1 MRILHLV
8 LTPRLSGAEMLA
20 KDLAIHQQA
29 YGDTVC
35 VSALMPQQDDF
46 LPLRAQLDAAG
57 VRCMFPDQPR
67 RLPGRLWHLRGALR
81 AYQPDIIFA
90 HATIPAFYA
99 RALPSRV
106 PVVYVMHSAA
116 NDFESKL
123 FRCVERLLSTR
134 ARAVIGVSQGN
145 LRDYIGAVGE
155 HPLMAVI
162 PNGVDTSRFFIH
174 PAATRE
180 APGDARAPLVV
191 QVGRYAAIKNQLQ
204 TVLAFR
210 EALQSV
216 PGARLEMYG
225 VIEDPAYYA
234 EVCALVSS
242 LGLVDRVW
250 VNGPQNNVPE
260 LLAAAS
266 VFAMPSA
273 SEAHSIAF
281 LEALA
286 TGVPV
291 VASAIP
297 AFAFARDY
305 PGVQLLDT
313 GDAAAYGAALTR
325 ALAQPRV
332 ARPLDGLTLND
343 TAGQYRLLAR
353 RLLSSA

>member
-20 KDLAIHQQA
+20 KDLAIHQQSH
-29 YGDTVC
+29 GDTVC

-46 LPLRAQLDAAG
+46 APLRAQLDAAG
-57 VRCMFPDQPR
+57 VRCLFPARPHK
-67 RLPGRLWHLRGALR
+67 LPGRLWHLRGVLR
-81 AYQPDIIFA
+81 ACQPDILFA

-116 NDFESKL
+116 NDFERKL
-123 FRCVERLLSTR
+123 FRNVERLLSTR

-145 LRDYIGAVGE
+145 IRDYIGAVGE

-162 PNGVDTSRFFIH
+162 PNGVDTGRFFIR
-174 PAATRE
+174 PAA
-180 APGDARAPLVV
+180 PARAPLVV

-210 EALQSV
+210 EALRDV
-216 PGARLEMYG
+216 PDARLEMYG

-234 EVCALVSS
+234 EVCAQVSR
-242 LGLVDRVW
+242 LGLGDKVW
-250 VNGPQNNVPE
+250 VNGPLDNVPE
-260 LLAAAS
+260 LLASAT

-286 TGVPV
+286 AGVPV

-305 PGVQLLDT
+305 AGVQLLDT

-325 ALAQPRV
+325 ALAQPRT

-343 TAGQYRLLAR
+343 TAGQYRALAR
-353 RLLSSA
+353 RLVSSA